1 MAVPSAFSAIQ
12 ILHKTLSEPRTLK
25 EAWLLQRHQMAGIT
39 PIFLVLFDSGPLQ
52 IGPIIFPLNNESDDN
67 MMNTKNA
74 PSSPLSHAPNSEYL
88 FPDWNMGIPKD
99 ILDETDADEK

>member
-1 MAVPSAFSAIQ
+1 
-12 ILHKTLSEPRTLK
+12 
-25 EAWLLQRHQMAGIT
+25 MAGIT

-99 ILDETDADEK
+99 ILDDTDADEKRVQEATLEVIKEHILEVIWSV